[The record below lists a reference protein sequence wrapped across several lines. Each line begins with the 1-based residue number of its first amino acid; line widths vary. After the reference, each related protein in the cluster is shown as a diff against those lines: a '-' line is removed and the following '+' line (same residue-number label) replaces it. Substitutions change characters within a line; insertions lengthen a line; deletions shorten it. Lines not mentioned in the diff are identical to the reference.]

1 MRGRLA
7 IFENN
12 LTFFETQFF
21 HIIRF
26 LQLFVW
32 LIIMKN
38 DYGFLHYT
46 DFINAQ
52 AIKKLVLHNF
62 IYADRLYHSK
72 FLHKVENSKK
82 HPLKVT

>member
-1 MRGRLA
+1 
-7 IFENN
+7 
-12 LTFFETQFF
+12 
-21 HIIRF
+21 
-26 LQLFVW
+26 
-32 LIIMKN
+32 MKN

-52 AIKKLVLHNF
+52 AIKKLVLLNF